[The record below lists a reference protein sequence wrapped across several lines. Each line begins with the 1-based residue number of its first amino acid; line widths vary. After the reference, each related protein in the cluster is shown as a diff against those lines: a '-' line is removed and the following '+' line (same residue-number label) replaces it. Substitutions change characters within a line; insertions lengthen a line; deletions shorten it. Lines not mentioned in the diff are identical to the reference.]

1 MNIFIKT
8 ENFYIKIYE
17 NIFNLEIFNFPI
29 ILIMLNRIFNTV
41 I

>member
-29 ILIMLNRIFNTV
+29 IYIMLNRIFNTV